1 MNIKEVTI
9 FFQDDKI
16 FLGGRALNILE
27 TLKSMADLLALQFGK
42 YCEVVIHEVNPQS
55 LDSSLIYIKNAHV
68 SDRKVGDGPSH
79 AVMDALSCDHALLK
93 DKHSY
98 FMQTKNG
105 TTLKSSTLYIK
116 DDNNLVKYVF
126 CINFNIN
133 SLMVANDMIQD
144 FIKPDLS
151 VDNSNPERITQSVN
165 EVLDDLIEQSVQLI
179 GKPAPLMNKQ
189 EKIKAINFL
198 NNAGAFLITKS
209 GDKISD
215 YFGISKYTLYNYID
229 VNK

>member
-1 MNIKEVTI
+1 MNT
-9 FFQDDKI
+9 
-16 FLGGRALNILE
+16 LE
-27 TLKSMADLLALQFGK
+27 TLKSVADLLALQFGK
-42 YCEVVIHEVNPQS
+42 NCEVVIHEVKPES

-68 SDRKVGDGPSH
+68 SNRKVGDGPSH

-98 FMQTKNG
+98 FTQTKGG

-116 DDNNLVKYVF
+116 DANNQVKYVF
-126 CINFNIN
+126 CINFNIDG
-133 SLMVANDMIQD
+133 LLFANDMIQD
-144 FIKPDLS
+144 FIKPDLP
-151 VDNSNPERITQSVN
+151 DEQERPERITQSVN

-179 GKPAPLMNKQ
+179 GKPAPLMSKQ

-198 NNAGAFLITKS
+198 NQAGAFLITKS
-209 GDKISD
+209 GDKVSD